1 MLARVELLFCDA
13 DLLALNKPPG
23 LRTLPDGYDTSL
35 PHVCS
40 LLEAEFGRVWIVH
53 RLDKDTSGVLLVA
66 RTADAHRA
74 LNAQFAVG
82 RVEKV
87 YHALVVGEPPWQEQR
102 VDLPLRPNGDRRH
115 RTVVDVKA
123 GKPALTE
130 LRLLEQF
137 PGYALLEAR
146 PRTGRTHQVRAH
158 LAALRLPLVGDCLY
172 GGKQAT
178 SAWLQRPALHAWS
191 LSFFHPSSGEWL
203 QIHAPYAP
211 DLEAVLIQLRQ
222 TR

>member
-1 MLARVELLFCDA
+1 MLAGVDLLFCDA

-23 LRTLPDGYDTSL
+23 LRTLPDGYDASL
-35 PHVCS
+35 PHVRGM
-40 LLEAEFGRVWIVH
+40 LEAEFGRIWIVH

-66 RTADAHRA
+66 RTAEAHRT
-74 LNAQFAVG
+74 LNTQFAAG

-158 LAALRLPLVGDCLY
+158 LAALGLPLVGDYLY
-172 GGKQAT
+172 GGKQAAR
-178 SAWLQRPALHAWS
+178 AWLQRPALHAWS
-191 LSFFHPSSGEWL
+191 LSFLHPSSGEWL

-211 DLEAVLIQLRQ
+211 DLEALLIQLRQ
-222 TR
+222 AG